1 MIMINDY
8 EYTTEYGHSYS
19 CLSCGDPIEHGEVR
33 AQVRYRC
40 ADGDEVDGWAHAECA
55 EDEARESSPEAGGDR
70 RSTVKAI

>member
-33 AQVRYRC
+33 ARVRYSY
-40 ADGDEVDGWAHAECA
+40 ADGDDVEGWAHEDCALDEEWADAE
-55 EDEARESSPEAGGDR
+55 R
-70 RSTVKAI
+70 RTFETAAS